1 MEIKDK
7 IIWAAIVIGGNS
19 FTWIARQYKPELW
32 KAKTSHN
39 HEWWN
44 INWEGNNVQNDHPW
58 LLRDAHK
65 QLFINR
71 WSGVPTFAL
80 VSSIM
85 GMMAVGKCCNCRH
98 GASMVPVSKSPFQLL
113 DVGTSTA
120 DLLVVFSNSSSIII
134 SSERQL
140 KLQNAFSPLHEI
152 NSTWHLKINILH

>member
-98 GASMVPVSKSPFQLL
+98 GASMVPSFEKSLPAAWCGNIHGRFTGGILQLL
-113 DVGTSTA
+113 IDHNLLWTA
-120 DLLVVFSNSSSIII
+120 TQTAKCFLASAWNQFNLAS
-134 SSERQL
+134 
-140 KLQNAFSPLHEI
+140 
-152 NSTWHLKINILH
+152 